1 MSVKKNKKK
10 KPIVI
15 KTSAC
20 RKIKRSDGLK
30 MKWVQEYTFRG
41 FLEAITSRFGNLK
54 AYSIF
59 GDEEDK
65 FISYNRLKWG
75 AENISTYLLEKGF
88 AKGDRVAIVGES
100 CPFWMMM
107 YLGITYVGCVAVP
120 ILPDFSQRE
129 MEGILKESG
138 AKAVCV
144 NVKHFKKVEKYAYS
158 NNLMVV
164 RMEDL
169 TQIPSIPEGF
179 TFENAP
185 GISLKE
191 HSHNYTLINTSVP
204 SEDDMASLI
213 FTSGTTG
220 SSKGV
225 ILTHKN
231 LLVCADESS
240 DTYVKV
246 KKGVRVLSILPMSH
260 CYEFTITHL
269 LCLLQG
275 AEIVFLGKPPATTIL
290 MRAFKEVRPHVILTV
305 PLLIEKIYKAAVL
318 PTLRDNPK
326 IAKLYKNPLTK
337 WIVLKTVKT
346 KLISTMGG
354 CIRVVGIGGAPLDE
368 TVWDFLYSC
377 HFPYALGY
385 GLTETSPLIAGCGPK
400 HKMHKKGY
408 IGKPVKHDHVILLN
422 KNEDGVGEIA
432 VKGPNVMTGYYNNEA
447 LNKEVFT
454 EDGYFKTGDLG
465 YLDKHGYLSI
475 RGRVKTMIL
484 GPAGENIYPE
494 SIESL
499 INNMEFVQESLV
511 VPGDG
516 GLVALIKI
524 DLEAMQEKLKIS
536 ATDVKDEAEK
546 YLVKLKKSVN
556 EQLSTFSK
564 IADTELQEKDFER
577 TPTQKIKRFLY
588 SRKKKEEK

>member
-1 MSVKKNKKK
+1 MSAKKNKKK

-144 NVKHFKKVEKYAYS
+144 NVKHFKKVEKSAYS

-354 CIRVVGIGGAPLDE
+354 CIRFFGIGGAPLDE

-432 VKGPNVMTGYYNNEA
+432 VKGPNVMTGYYNNEE

>member
-1 MSVKKNKKK
+1 
-10 KPIVI
+10 
-15 KTSAC
+15 
-20 RKIKRSDGLK
+20 

-41 FLEAITSRFGNLK
+41 FLDAITSRFGKLK
-54 AYSIF
+54 AYSVF
-59 GDEEDK
+59 GDDEEK
-65 FISYNRLKWG
+65 FVSYNRLKWS
-75 AENISTYLLEKGF
+75 AESIATYFLEKGLS
-88 AKGDRVAIVGES
+88 KGDRVAVIGES
-100 CPFWMMM
+100 SPSWMMM
-107 YLGITYVGCVAVP
+107 YLGITYIGCVAVP

-129 MEGILKESG
+129 MEQILKESG

-144 NVKHFKKVEKYAYS
+144 NVKHYKKVENYVSS
-158 NNLMVV
+158 NNLMLI

-169 TQIPSIPEGF
+169 VHVPSVPEGF
-179 TFENAP
+179 VFDNAP

-191 HSHNYTLINTSVP
+191 HNHNHTLLNSSVP
-204 SEDDMASLI
+204 QEDDMASLI

-225 ILTHKN
+225 VLTHKN

-246 KKGVRVLSILPMSH
+246 KIGFRVLSILPMSH

-290 MRAFKEVRPHVILTV
+290 MKAFKEVRPHVILTV

-326 IAKLYKNPLTK
+326 ISKLYKNPLTK

-354 CIRVVGIGGAPLDE
+354 CMKFFGIGGAPLDN

-400 HKMHKKGY
+400 HKMHKKGF
-408 IGKPVKHDHVILLN
+408 IGKPVKHDDVILLD
-422 KNEDGVGEIA
+422 KNEEGVGEIA
-432 VKGPNVMTGYYNNEA
+432 VKGPNVMTGYYNNEE

-454 EDGYFKTGDLG
+454 SDGYFKTGDLG
-465 YLDKHGYLSI
+465 YIDKHGYLSI

-494 SIESL
+494 SIESI

-516 GLVALIKI
+516 GLVALIKV

-536 ATDVKDEAEK
+536 AEEVKSEADK

-564 IADTELQEKDFER
+564 ISDTELQEKDFER

-588 SRKKKEEK
+588 SRKKKENK

>member
-1 MSVKKNKKK
+1 MSNKKNKKQK
-10 KPIVI
+10 VRVI
-15 KTSAC
+15 TSSSC

-41 FLEAITSRFGNLK
+41 FLEAITSRYGNRK
-54 AYSIF
+54 AYSVF
-59 GDEEDK
+59 GDDEEK
-65 FISYNRLKWG
+65 FISYNRLKWS
-75 AENISTYLLEKGF
+75 AESIATYLLEKGYS
-88 AKGDRVAIVGES
+88 KGDRVAVIGES
-100 CPFWMMM
+100 SPSWMMM
-107 YLGITYVGCVAVP
+107 YLGITYIGCVAVP

-129 MEGILKESG
+129 MEQILKESG
-138 AKAVCV
+138 VKGVCV
-144 NVKHFKKVEKYAYS
+144 NVKHFKKVEEYAS
-158 NNLMVV
+158 INSLMVI

-169 TQIPSIPEGF
+169 VHVPSIPEGF
-179 TFENAP
+179 SFDTSP

-191 HSHNYTLINTSVP
+191 HNHNHTLLNSSVP
-204 SEDDMASLI
+204 REDDMASLI

-225 ILTHKN
+225 VLTHKN

-246 KKGVRVLSILPMSH
+246 KKGFRVLSILPMSH

-269 LCLLQG
+269 LCLMQG
-275 AEIVFLGKPPATTIL
+275 SEVVFLGKPPATTIL

-305 PLLIEKIYKAAVL
+305 PLLIEKIYKAAVV

-326 IAKLYKNPLTK
+326 ISKLYKNPLTK
-337 WIVLKTVKT
+337 WIVLKTVKA

-354 CIRVVGIGGAPLDE
+354 CMKFFGIGGAPLDS

-408 IGKPVKHDHVILLN
+408 IGKPVKHDDVILLD
-422 KNEDGVGEIA
+422 KNEEGVGEIA
-432 VKGPNVMTGYYNNEA
+432 VKGPNVMTGYYNNEE

-454 EDGYFKTGDLG
+454 PEGYFKTGDLG
-465 YLDKHGYLSI
+465 YIDKHGFLSI

-494 SIESL
+494 SIESI

-516 GLVALIKI
+516 GLVALIKV

-536 ATDVKDEAEK
+536 AEEVKNEAEK
-546 YLVKLKKSVN
+546 YLVKLKKTVN
-556 EQLSTFSK
+556 EQLSSFSK
-564 IADTELQEKDFER
+564 ISDTELQEKDFER

-588 SRKKKEEK
+588 SKKKKEDK

>member
-88 AKGDRVAIVGES
+88 NKGDRVAIVGES

-354 CIRVVGIGGAPLDE
+354 CIRFFGIGGAPLDE

-556 EQLSTFSK
+556 EQLSSFSK

>member
-1 MSVKKNKKK
+1 MSAKKNKKK

-144 NVKHFKKVEKYAYS
+144 NVKHFKKVEKYAHS

-354 CIRVVGIGGAPLDE
+354 CIRFFGIGGAPLDE

-432 VKGPNVMTGYYNNEA
+432 VKGPNVMTGYYNNEE

-556 EQLSTFSK
+556 EQLSSFSK

>member
-1 MSVKKNKKK
+1 MSAKKSKKK

-354 CIRVVGIGGAPLDE
+354 CIRFFGIGGAPLDE